1 LWGIFVVIRL
11 ACFLLKRIHMNVQ
24 RVDNHVHVSHLT
36 ISRRFTMSDQ
46 GRQVAKVAALVA
58 GGAVIG
64 AGIGLLFA
72 PQTGAETRRDVGRY
86 AKKAQVRA
94 TRWGRSVQSGVKE
107 VMDRSKTLIQ
117 RDAQRLRIEAV

>member
-1 LWGIFVVIRL
+1 MSMQSEG
-11 ACFLLKRIHMNVQ
+11 
-24 RVDNHVHVSHLT
+24 NHILYLT
-36 ISRRFTMSDQ
+36 VSRRFTMSDQ

-86 AKKAQVRA
+86 AKKAQLQA
-94 TRWGRSVQSGVKE
+94 TRLSRTVQSGVKE
-107 VMDRSKTLIQ
+107 VMDRSKSLVRKDDQTP
-117 RDAQRLRIEAV
+117 RIEAA